1 MVRRNTGRQADK
13 VVGRSGAG
21 MRAIVW
27 AAIAVWTLGA
37 TSAGAASVSE
47 VRVGTH
53 EDGHTRI
60 VVELDSPAGYR
71 LQSPQPG
78 ARPELVVDL
87 DATSIQRDVPSKSR
101 VVKKV
106 HVEPSNSGSTVRIS
120 LATGD
125 VAVKEMLLANPP
137 RIVLDLKA
145 RGAIPKADPEAD
157 AAVAA
162 EEPKAAADE
171 FAGAASAEPAAVAP
185 PTPAKVEVP
194 KSEPVVVA
202 SAEAASAT
210 EKIEAPAQRETIP
223 AAATKLTL
231 PSAAAPPEAKRDS
244 MPPPPTE
251 PQADLEPAANQA
263 PTAKPTLIPPIER
276 ERSAAQQATAPNSQI
291 PAPSAEERRKAITA
305 KAPQTPP
312 SSDSL
317 VDLAMSPM
325 GLAVIGGAVL
335 LLGIVVMR
343 RRRAAE
349 DEDPLYTVMSADDAG
364 AGVSM
369 DAVYPGEE
377 AEDHPPVLAALGP
390 YESEGFE
397 EASEPAVRVG
407 PSGPRQL
414 DLDRLSEASES
425 SAVAMPDDD
434 SESIFGAEPEVVASP
449 VALAA
454 APTLE
459 ANPVAAQAGQI
470 SAEVERR
477 VAELERRLEQLT
489 EARERL
495 ERQVAA
501 QTEELRVQRAA
512 IARTQRVVRTIAK
525 TEDMAT
531 EPVPRAPTA

>member
-1 MVRRNTGRQADK
+1 MVRRNTGRQTD
-13 VVGRSGAG
+13 VVGTRSGAG
-21 MRAIVW
+21 TRAIVW
-27 AAIAVWTLGA
+27 AAIAAWTLGA
-37 TSAGAASVSE
+37 TGAGAASVSE

-60 VVELDSPAGYR
+60 VVELDAPAGYR

-78 ARPELVVDL
+78 ERPELVVDL

-106 HVEPSNSGSTVRIS
+106 HVEPSDAGSTVHIS

-145 RGAIPKADPEAD
+145 RGPLPKGDAD
-157 AAVAA
+157 AVAA
-162 EEPKAAADE
+162 ADASE
-171 FAGAASAEPAAVAP
+171 AAASAEPVVVAPP

-194 KSEPVVVA
+194 KSEPVAVA
-202 SAEAASAT
+202 AAEPADAVKKS
-210 EKIEAPAQRETIP
+210 EAPAPRETTP
-223 AAATKLTL
+223 KTTLTL
-231 PSAAAPPEAKRDS
+231 PSAAAPSEAKRDL
-244 MPPPPTE
+244 MPPPPTASQ
-251 PQADLEPAANQA
+251 PDLDPTTSEQPA
-263 PTAKPTLIPPIER
+263 AKPTLIPPIER
-276 ERSAAQQATAPNSQI
+276 EKSAAQQATAPNAPT

-305 KAPQTPP
+305 KTQQATP
-312 SSDSL
+312 SSGSL
-317 VDLAMSPM
+317 VDRALSPI
-325 GLAVIGGAVL
+325 GLAVIGGVVL
-335 LLGIVVMR
+335 LLAVVVMR

-349 DEDPLYTVMSADDAG
+349 DDDPLYTVMAADDAG

-369 DAVYPGEE
+369 DAAFPAAE
-377 AEDHPPVLAALGP
+377 AEDRPPVLAALGP
-390 YESEGFE
+390 YEPDGFE
-397 EASEPAVRVG
+397 EASEPTVRVG

-414 DLDRLSEASES
+414 ALDSASEASEATAATVMGDES
-425 SAVAMPDDD
+425 D
-434 SESIFGAEPEVVASP
+434 SIFGTEPEVVATPVP
-449 VALAA
+449 VAVT
-454 APTLE
+454 PTPE
-459 ANPVAAQAGQI
+459 PTPVAAQVGQV

>member
-1 MVRRNTGRQADK
+1 MVRRNTGRQTD
-13 VVGRSGAG
+13 VVVTRSGAG
-21 MRAIVW
+21 MRAILW
-27 AAIAVWTLGA
+27 AAIAAWTLGA
-37 TSAGAASVSE
+37 TGAGAASVSE

-60 VVELDSPAGYR
+60 VVELDAPAGYR
-71 LQSPQPG
+71 LQAPQPG
-78 ARPELVVDL
+78 ERPELVVDL

-106 HVEPSNSGSTVRIS
+106 RVEPSDAGSTVHIS

-145 RGAIPKADPEAD
+145 RGPIPKGDAD
-157 AAVAA
+157 AVAA
-162 EEPKAAADE
+162 ADASE
-171 FAGAASAEPAAVAP
+171 AAASAAPVVVAP

-202 SAEAASAT
+202 AAEPADAVKKS
-210 EKIEAPAQRETIP
+210 EAPAPRETSP
-223 AAATKLTL
+223 KTTLTL
-231 PSAAAPPEAKRDS
+231 PSAAAPSEAKRDS
-244 MPPPPTE
+244 MPPPPTA
-251 PQADLEPAANQA
+251 PQPDLEPTASEQPA
-263 PTAKPTLIPPIER
+263 AKPTLIPPIER
-276 ERSAAQQATAPNSQI
+276 EKSAAQQANAPNAPT

-305 KAPQTPP
+305 KAPQATP
-312 SSDSL
+312 SSASL
-317 VDLAMSPM
+317 VDRALSPI
-325 GLAVIGGAVL
+325 GLAVIGGVVL
-335 LLGIVVMR
+335 LLAVVVMR

-349 DEDPLYTVMSADDAG
+349 DDDPLYTVMAADDAG

-369 DAVYPGEE
+369 DAAFPATE
-377 AEDHPPVLAALGP
+377 AEDRPPVLAALGP
-390 YESEGFE
+390 YEPDGFE

-414 DLDRLSEASES
+414 ALGRESEASEATAATALADES
-425 SAVAMPDDD
+425 G
-434 SESIFGAEPEVVASP
+434 SIFGAEPEVVATPVP
-449 VALAA
+449 VAV
-454 APTLE
+454 APTPE
-459 ANPVAAQAGQI
+459 PTPVAAQVGQI
-470 SAEVERR
+470 SAEIERR
-477 VAELERRLEQLT
+477 VGELERRLEQLT

>member
-1 MVRRNTGRQADK
+1 
-13 VVGRSGAG
+13 VVTRSGAG

-27 AAIAVWTLGA
+27 AAMAAWIFGA
-37 TSAGAASVSE
+37 TGAGAASVSE

-106 HVEPSNSGSTVRIS
+106 RVEPSDAGSTVHIS

-145 RGAIPKADPEAD
+145 RGPIPKGDAD
-157 AAVAA
+157 AVAA
-162 EEPKAAADE
+162 ADAPAPASDEPKPT
-171 FAGAASAEPAAVAP
+171 ASAAPIAVAP
-185 PTPAKVEVP
+185 PTPAKAEVP

-202 SAEAASAT
+202 AAE
-210 EKIEAPAQRETIP
+210 P
-223 AAATKLTL
+223 AAAVEKSEASAPRETSPRTTLTL
-231 PSAAAPPEAKRDS
+231 PSAAAPSEAKRDL
-244 MPPPPTE
+244 MPPPPTD
-251 PQADLEPAANQA
+251 PQPDLEPTASDEPA
-263 PTAKPTLIPPIER
+263 AKPTLIPPIER
-276 ERSAAQQATAPNSQI
+276 AKSAEPQATEPTK
-291 PAPSAEERRKAITA
+291 PSLAQTAEERRKAITA
-305 KAPQTPP
+305 KAPQATP
-312 SSDSL
+312 SSESL
-317 VDLAMSPM
+317 VDLAMSPI
-325 GLAVIGGAVL
+325 GLAVIGGVVL
-335 LLGIVVMR
+335 LLAVVVIR

-349 DEDPLYTVMSADDAG
+349 DDDPLYTVMSADDAG

-369 DAVYPGEE
+369 DAAYPADAAKER
-377 AEDHPPVLAALGP
+377 PPVLAALGP
-390 YESEGFE
+390 YESDGFD

-414 DLDRLSEASES
+414 ALGRVSEASD
-425 SAVAMPDDD
+425 AVAAQEPSAASMLTDDPD
-434 SESIFGAEPEVVASP
+434 SIFGGEPEVVATQMSP
-449 VALAA
+449 VVSPAHDSS
-454 APTLE
+454 
-459 ANPVAAQAGQI
+459 PVAAQVGQI

>member
-1 MVRRNTGRQADK
+1 MVRRNTSRQTN
-13 VVGRSGAG
+13 VVGTRSGAG

-27 AAIAVWTLGA
+27 AAIVAWTLGA
-37 TSAGAASVSE
+37 TGAGAASVSE

-60 VVELDSPAGYR
+60 VVELDAPAGYR

-78 ARPELVVDL
+78 ERPELVVDL

-106 HVEPSNSGSTVRIS
+106 HVEPSDAGSTVHIS

-145 RGAIPKADPEAD
+145 RGPIPKGDAD
-157 AAVAA
+157 AVAA
-162 EEPKAAADE
+162 AD
-171 FAGAASAEPAAVAP
+171 ASDAAASAEPVVVAPP

-194 KSEPVVVA
+194 KSEPAVVA
-202 SAEAASAT
+202 AT
-210 EKIEAPAQRETIP
+210 EPAGAVKKSEAPAPHETNP
-223 AAATKLTL
+223 PTPTKLTL
-231 PSAAAPPEAKRDS
+231 PSAAAPPEAKHDL
-244 MPPPPTE
+244 MPPPPTA
-251 PQADLEPAANQA
+251 PQLDLEPTASEQPA
-263 PTAKPTLIPPIER
+263 AKPTLIPPIER
-276 ERSAAQQATAPNSQI
+276 EKSAVQQATAPNAPA

-305 KAPQTPP
+305 KAPQATPN
-312 SSDSL
+312 SDSL
-317 VDLAMSPM
+317 VDRALSPI
-325 GLAVIGGAVL
+325 GLAVIGGVVL
-335 LLGIVVMR
+335 LLAIVVMR

-349 DEDPLYTVMSADDAG
+349 DDDPLYTVMAADDAG
-364 AGVSM
+364 AGISM
-369 DAVYPGEE
+369 DAAFPAAE
-377 AEDHPPVLAALGP
+377 AEDRPPVLAALGP
-390 YESEGFE
+390 YEPDGFE
-397 EASEPAVRVG
+397 EASEPTVRVG

-414 DLDRLSEASES
+414 ALGRESEASEATAATVLGDES
-425 SAVAMPDDD
+425 D
-434 SESIFGAEPEVVASP
+434 SIFGAEPEVVATPVP
-449 VALAA
+449 VAVT
-454 APTLE
+454 PTPE
-459 ANPVAAQAGQI
+459 PTPVAAQVGQI

>member
-1 MVRRNTGRQADK
+1 MVRRNTGRQTD
-13 VVGRSGAG
+13 VVVTRSGAG
-21 MRAIVW
+21 MRAIVG
-27 AAIAVWTLGA
+27 AAIAAWTLGA
-37 TSAGAASVSE
+37 TGAGAARVSE

-53 EDGHTRI
+53 DDGHTRI

-78 ARPELVVDL
+78 GQPELVVDL

-106 HVEPSNSGSTVRIS
+106 HVEPTAAGSTVRIS

-125 VAVKEMLLANPP
+125 VAIKEMLLANPP

-145 RGAIPKADPEAD
+145 RGPIPKGDAD
-157 AAVAA
+157 AVAA
-162 EEPKAAADE
+162 TDEPE
-171 FAGAASAEPAAVAP
+171 VTASAEPIAVAP
-185 PTPAKVEVP
+185 PTPAKAEVP
-194 KSEPVVVA
+194 KSEPVAVAAAEPVAVV
-202 SAEAASAT
+202 
-210 EKIEAPAQRETIP
+210 EKSEVPAPRETIP
-223 AAATKLTL
+223 PAPTKLTL
-231 PSAAAPPEAKRDS
+231 PTSLEAKHDM
-244 MPPPPTE
+244 MPPPPTD
-251 PQADLEPAANQA
+251 PQPDLEPTAADEPA
-263 PTAKPTLIPPIER
+263 ARPTLIPPIER
-276 ERSAAQQATAPNSQI
+276 EKSAAQQATAPNSPT

-305 KAPQTPP
+305 KAPQKTP

-317 VDLAMSPM
+317 VDRATSPM
-325 GLAVIGGAVL
+325 GLAVIGGVVL
-335 LLGIVVMR
+335 LLAIVVMR

-349 DEDPLYTVMSADDAG
+349 DDDPLYTVMSADDAG

-369 DAVYPGEE
+369 DSAYPADE
-377 AEDHPPVLAALGP
+377 AETRPPVLAALGP
-390 YESEGFE
+390 YEPDAFE
-397 EASEPAVRVG
+397 EASEPTVRVG
-407 PSGPRQL
+407 PSGPREFAMG
-414 DLDRLSEASES
+414 RAPEPSEPT
-425 SAVAMPDDD
+425 AVSILGDD
-434 SESIFGAEPEVVASP
+434 SDSIFDAEPEAIVSP
-449 VALAA
+449 VPMAV
-454 APTLE
+454 APMLE
-459 ANPVAAQAGQI
+459 RIPVAAQVGQV

>member
-1 MVRRNTGRQADK
+1 
-13 VVGRSGAG
+13 

-27 AAIAVWTLGA
+27 AAIAAWTLGA
-37 TSAGAASVSE
+37 TGAGAARVSE

-106 HVEPSNSGSTVRIS
+106 RVEPSDAGSTVHIS

-145 RGAIPKADPEAD
+145 RGAIPKADAD
-157 AAVAA
+157 AVAD
-162 EEPKAAADE
+162 EPKAAADE
-171 FAGAASAEPAAVAP
+171 FAGAASAEPSAAAP

-202 SAEAASAT
+202 SAEAASAA
-210 EKIEAPAQRETIP
+210 EKIEAPAQRETLP
-223 AAATKLTL
+223 PAATKLTL
-231 PSAAAPPEAKRDS
+231 PSAAAPLEAKHDL
-244 MPPPPTE
+244 MPPPPTD
-251 PQADLEPAANQA
+251 PQADLEPTADEA
-263 PTAKPTLIPPIER
+263 PAAKPTLIPPIER
-276 ERSAAQQATAPNSQI
+276 ARSAEQQATAPNAQL
-291 PAPSAEERRKAITA
+291 PAPSDEERRKAITA
-305 KAPQTPP
+305 RPPKTTP
-312 SSDSL
+312 SSNSL

-349 DEDPLYTVMSADDAG
+349 DDDPLYTVMSADDAG

-377 AEDHPPVLAALGP
+377 AEDRPPVLASLGP
-390 YESEGFE
+390 YESDGFE

-414 DLDRLSEASES
+414 DLGHASEASEP
-425 SAVAMPDDD
+425 SAVSMPGDD
-434 SESIFGAEPEVVASP
+434 SDSIFGAEPEVVASP
-449 VALAA
+449 VPVAVV
-454 APTLE
+454 PTLE
-459 ANPVAAQAGQI
+459 PSPVAAQAGQI

>member
-1 MVRRNTGRQADK
+1 
-13 VVGRSGAG
+13 
-21 MRAIVW
+21 MRAIVG
-27 AAIAVWTLGA
+27 AAIAAWTLGA
-37 TSAGAASVSE
+37 TGAGAARVSE

-53 EDGHTRI
+53 DDGHTRI

-71 LQSPQPG
+71 LQSPQQG
-78 ARPELVVDL
+78 GQPELIVDL
-87 DATSIQRDVPSKSR
+87 DATSIQRDVPSKSL

-106 HVEPSNSGSTVRIS
+106 HVEPTAAGSTVRIS

-125 VAVKEMLLANPP
+125 VAIKEMLLANPP

-145 RGAIPKADPEAD
+145 RGPIPKSDAD
-157 AAVAA
+157 AIAA
-162 EEPKAAADE
+162 TDEPE
-171 FAGAASAEPAAVAP
+171 VTASAEPIAVAP
-185 PTPAKVEVP
+185 PTPAKAEVP
-194 KSEPVVVA
+194 KSEPA
-202 SAEAASAT
+202 AEPAAAV
-210 EKIEAPAQRETIP
+210 EKSEPPAQRETILP
-223 AAATKLTL
+223 APTKLAL
-231 PSAAAPPEAKRDS
+231 PSAVAPSEAKHDM
-244 MPPPPTE
+244 MPPPPTD
-251 PQADLEPAANQA
+251 PQPDLEPTAADEPA
-263 PTAKPTLIPPIER
+263 ARPTLIPAIER
-276 ERSAAQQATAPNSQI
+276 ENSTAQQATAPSSPT

-305 KAPQTPP
+305 KAPQTTP

-317 VDLAMSPM
+317 VDLATSPM
-325 GLAVIGGAVL
+325 GLAVIGGVVL
-335 LLGIVVMR
+335 LLAIVVMR

-349 DEDPLYTVMSADDAG
+349 DDDPLYTVMSADDAG

-369 DAVYPGEE
+369 DAAYPVDE

-390 YESEGFE
+390 YEPDAFE

-407 PSGPRQL
+407 PSGPRQVAL
-414 DLDRLSEASES
+414 GRASEASEL
-425 SAVAMPDDD
+425 SAVSILGDDAD
-434 SESIFGAEPEVVASP
+434 SIFDAEPEVVASP
-449 VALAA
+449 V
-454 APTLE
+454 
-459 ANPVAAQAGQI
+459 PVAVAPMPEPSPVATQLGYV